1 MCHYWCNLQAEE
13 EFPQSRKIELV
24 AKALRAALLAS
35 PGGQGR
41 FLRPIL
47 ASFAVVGELESA
59 LGIVKQVKERQLAAE
74 GESLHLLEPYPVC
87 YRHLLYWVLHESST
101 YREEGKTEGGRRG
114 WGGGGK
120 LDLRPICNSLS

>member
-1 MCHYWCNLQAEE
+1 MQAAE

-47 ASFAVVGELESA
+47 TSFAAVGELEGA

-74 GESLHLLEPYPVC
+74 GESACALPEYQKIL
-87 YRHLLYWVLHESST
+87 
-101 YREEGKTEGGRRG
+101 
-114 WGGGGK
+114 
-120 LDLRPICNSLS
+120 

>member
-1 MCHYWCNLQAEE
+1 MTGVVCNLQAAE

-47 ASFAVVGELESA
+47 TSFAIVGELEGA

-74 GESLHLLEPYPVC
+74 GESACLILYYHL
-87 YRHLLYWVLHESST
+87 VLH
-101 YREEGKTEGGRRG
+101 RR
-114 WGGGGK
+114 
-120 LDLRPICNSLS
+120 